1 LRGKLQGVGQS
12 IVPLAEE
19 LLPVGAAA
27 LRTVGGFRLKAVFEV
42 IAERAEQRFI
52 GLGMEPPDAV
62 VFILFFNQAQP
73 AFAGAGIEEQDTD
86 IHPLVTNK
94 IRGVAED
101 AVSAGSFTR
110 RCPGAPRFDSIF
122 IHDSHPVR
130 ETAGDC
136 IS

>member
-1 LRGKLQGVGQS
+1 
-12 IVPLAEE
+12 
-19 LLPVGAAA
+19 
-27 LRTVGGFRLKAVFEV
+27 LKAVFEV

-122 IHDSHPVR
+122 IHDSHPGRKRLAIASLSLQNQVR
-130 ETAGDC
+130 HVVAAVQLFEERSSA
-136 IS
+136 S